1 MTETNTGSSGY
12 GQQDPTVGN
21 SDFNVIS
28 FIARQMMR
36 RMETNRLVQVK
47 AIHPGEGSPPAQGT
61 VDVLPL
67 VQQIDGN
74 GNVTKHGTVYGIP
87 VLRLQGGTS
96 AIIVDPA
103 VDDIGYV
110 SVCNRDGSIVKTEK
124 TESPPGSFR
133 AFDLADG
140 IYTGRLFS
148 DAPNQYVWFEEERV
162 TIGDASGNTIVLD
175 SDGITATDSFGHV
188 LRMKSTGFDLTGNLN
203 VTGTI
208 TSTGAIVGA
217 GHSLSTHVHTSAAAG
232 NPTGPPIG

>member
-21 SDFNVIS
+21 EDFNVVAFQI
-28 FIARQMMR
+28 RQMMR
-36 RMETNRLVQVK
+36 KMETNRLVQVK

-96 AIIVDPA
+96 AIIMDPA

-110 SVCNRDGSIVKTEK
+110 SVCNRDGSIVKSKK

-140 IYTGRLFS
+140 IYTGRLFA
-148 DAPNQYVWFEEERV
+148 DAPNQYVWFGEEKV
-162 TIGDASGNTIVLD
+162 TIADAGGNMIVLD
-175 SDGITATDSFGHV
+175 SAGITATDKFGHV
-188 LRMKSTGFDLTGNLN
+188 LRMKSTGFDLTGNLT
-203 VTGTI
+203 VSGTI
-208 TSTGAIVGA
+208 TAVG
-217 GHSLSTHVHTSAAAG
+217 GISLTTHTHISG
-232 NPTGPPIG
+232 GSGSPTGPPLP